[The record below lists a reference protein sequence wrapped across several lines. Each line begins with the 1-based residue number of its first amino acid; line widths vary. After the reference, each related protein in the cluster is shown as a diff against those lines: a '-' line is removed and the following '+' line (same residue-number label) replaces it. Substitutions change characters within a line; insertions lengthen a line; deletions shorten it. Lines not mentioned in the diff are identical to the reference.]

1 MPLPGFRRHIYVML
15 ILWMSFFITHSALA
29 FSVTS
34 VRFGTHPETQRL
46 VVELS
51 ESADFRAFVLMGPNR
66 LVIDMPTFDW
76 KVGNIQKPGNFPV
89 QDIRFG
95 ALGNGLSRIV
105 IETSA
110 PVMIQAAFMLPKQAG
125 QRDRLVIDF
134 KRTSESAMRAALS
147 QIHGPLQSKGLEEET
162 APVLSQVPAEKKAP
176 PEKQEP
182 APTPLNKNSKKPL
195 IIIDP
200 GHGGPDPG
208 ARGANGRYEKDIV
221 LAVGLELKK
230 QLEESGQYRVLMTRS
245 TDVFI
250 PLAERVRYARRN
262 NGDLFISLH
271 ADSIRDQTVNG
282 ASVYTLSETASDA
295 ATAKLAEREN
305 KSDLIAGIDLGDQDK
320 DVANILLD
328 LATRDTMNQSKFLA
342 NTVVRSMDARGL
354 QTLERPH
361 RSAGFAVLKAP
372 DIPSILVE
380 MGYVTNRS
388 EVVRLS
394 SPEHRRKIASTLKNS
409 VDTYFQ
415 KVARP

>member
-1 MPLPGFRRHIYVML
+1 MSVSGLRPFILL
-15 ILWMSFFITHSALA
+15 LLTLWMNFFIIHPALA
-29 FSVTS
+29 LTVSS
-34 VRFGTHPETQRL
+34 VRFGAHPETQRL

-51 ESADFRAFVLMGPNR
+51 ETTDFRAFVLMDPHR

-76 KVGNIQKPGNFPV
+76 KVGTIQKPANFPV

-105 IETSA
+105 IETGA

-134 KRTSESAMRAALS
+134 KRTNESAMRAALS
-147 QIHGPLQSKGLEEET
+147 QIHGPLQSKGLDAAE
-162 APVLSQVPAEKKAP
+162 APILSQVKPDKKAP
-176 PEKQEP
+176 PPSEVP
-182 APTPLNKNSKKPL
+182 VAAPLNKNSKKPL

-208 ARGANGRYEKDIV
+208 ARGANGNYEKNIV

-250 PLAERVRYARRN
+250 ALGDRVRFARRN
-262 NGDLFISLH
+262 GGDLFISLH

-282 ASVYTLSETASDA
+282 ASVYTLSEKASDA

-342 NTVVRSMDARGL
+342 NTVVRSMDVRGL

-394 SPEHRRKIASTLKNS
+394 SPEHRRKIAATLKNS